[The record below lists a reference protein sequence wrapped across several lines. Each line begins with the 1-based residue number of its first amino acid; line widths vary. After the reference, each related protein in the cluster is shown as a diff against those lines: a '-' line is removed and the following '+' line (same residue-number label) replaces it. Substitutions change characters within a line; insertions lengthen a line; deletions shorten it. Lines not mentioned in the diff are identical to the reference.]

1 MAPPQPIAFMSYV
14 HFDDQRENGRLTQFR
29 DHLSAE
35 VRVQTGEEFPIF
47 QDRTDIHWGQ
57 SWKERLEESIDA
69 VTFLIPIITPS
80 YFRSQPC
87 RDELQRFLSREK
99 ELNRSDLVLPVY
111 YIDTSLL
118 NDPARHATDE
128 LAQAIAA
135 RQWADWRDLRFEPF
149 TSPEV
154 GKRLAQMAVHIRDA
168 LERVQGRLLPSRSA
182 TASQGQDSGKARQ
195 PRGVGSRTVEQA
207 SKPVKEAAELARGP
221 ATRTEP
227 LHYVVDQTGRGD
239 HTTISEAIRAA
250 SPGDRILVRPG
261 LYQEGLVINKP
272 LEIIGDGALADIV
285 VQATG
290 VDTLSFQ
297 TTMARVAHLTLC
309 QMGGGDWYCVDI
321 TQGRLIIL
329 EDCDITSQ
337 SLACVAIRGG
347 ADPRLHLNRIH
358 HGDRGG
364 IYIYDNG
371 QGTLEDNHIY
381 GNALAGVAIM
391 GGGNPTL
398 RRNHIY
404 DGQQEGVYI
413 DNNGQGT
420 LEDNHI
426 YGNALAGVAIRGRS
440 SPTLRRNRINR
451 NNDWAIWVSDKGGG
465 IIEDNDLRNNARGAW
480 YIAADSEALIKRARN
495 QE

>member
-1 MAPPQPIAFMSYV
+1 
-14 HFDDQRENGRLTQFR
+14 
-29 DHLSAE
+29 
-35 VRVQTGEEFPIF
+35 
-47 QDRTDIHWGQ
+47 
-57 SWKERLEESIDA
+57 

-118 NDPARHATDE
+118 NDPARQATDE

-168 LERVQGRLLPSRSA
+168 LERVQGWLLPSQSA

-239 HTTISEAIRAA
+239 HTTISEAIQAA

-261 LYQEGLVINKP
+261 LYQEGLVLNKP
-272 LEIIGDGALADIV
+272 LEIIGDGVLADIV
-285 VQATG
+285 VQATC

-297 TTMARVAHLTLC
+297 TTMTRVAHLTLC

-329 EDCDITSQ
+329 EDCDISSQ

-358 HGDRGG
+358 HGKRGG

-420 LEDNHI
+420 LEDNHGWR
-426 YGNALAGVAIRGRS
+426 GNQGKEQPHAT
-440 SPTLRRNRINR
+440 PQPYQP
-451 NNDWAIWVSDKGGG
+451 
-465 IIEDNDLRNNARGAW
+465 E
-480 YIAADSEALIKRARN
+480 
-495 QE
+495 

>member
-1 MAPPQPIAFMSYV
+1 MSYV
-14 HFDDQRENGRLTQFR
+14 HFDDQRENGRLTQLR
-29 DHLSAE
+29 DHLNAE
-35 VRVQTGEEFPIF
+35 VRMQTGEEFPIF
-47 QDRTDIHWGQ
+47 QDRTDIRWGQ

-69 VTFLIPIITPS
+69 VTFLIPIITPG

-99 ELNRSDLVLPVY
+99 ALNRSDLVLPVY
-111 YIDTSLL
+111 YVDTSLL
-118 NDPARHATDE
+118 HDPVRQATDK

-135 RQWADWRDLRFEPF
+135 CQWADWRDLRFEPF

-168 LERVQGRLLPSRSA
+168 LERVQGLLLPSEGT
-182 TASQGQDSGKARQ
+182 TASQWPGLGETRQ
-195 PRGVGSRTVEQA
+195 PRGAGSR
-207 SKPVKEAAELARGP
+207 AAEQVSEPVREAGEIARGP
-221 ATRTEP
+221 AIRTEP
-227 LHYVVDQTGRGD
+227 PNRIVDQMGRGD

-261 LYQEGLVINKP
+261 LYQEGLVLNKP

-290 VDTLSFQ
+290 ADTLSFQ
-297 TTMARVAHLTLC
+297 TTMGRVAHLTLR

-321 TQGRLIIL
+321 SQGRLIIL

-347 ADPRLHLNRIH
+347 ADPRLLLNRIH
-358 HGDRGG
+358 DGKRGG
-364 IYIYDNG
+364 IYVYDNG

-391 GGGNPTL
+391 AGGNPTL

-404 DGQQEGVYI
+404 DGQQEGIYV
-413 DNNGQGT
+413 DDNGQGT

-451 NNDWAIWVSDKGGG
+451 NNDWAIWVSDRGGG
-465 IIEDNDLRNNARGAW
+465 TIEDNDLRHNARGAW
-480 YIAADSEALIKRARN
+480 HIAADSESLVKHARN